1 MKVLV
6 LGGTRFFG
14 KRLVELLIEKG
25 ADVTIGTRGKTADP
39 FGIRVKRLE
48 LDRFNPDS
56 LKATAGS
63 DEWDIVYDQIG
74 YSPDDAKYAC
84 EVFKDRVG
92 HYVFTSSQSV
102 YKMSETILDEED
114 FNPYSYPVR
123 KGDRN
128 QFPYDEG
135 KRLAEAFFY
144 QRSPFPV
151 TAVRFPIVMGVD
163 DYTERLLFHVR
174 KVKEGQEIGLSNW
187 KSSLSFIS
195 SEEAAAFLAFTG
207 ENPFNSPV
215 NACSNGSIALKE
227 LMALIEEKTGKTTIV
242 TENITETNE
251 SPYNLPISWVIAND
265 KAQKAGFQFK
275 NLKEWLPVLIS
286 ELAGEVPTI

>member
-14 KRLVELLIEKG
+14 KRLVESLIEKG

-39 FGIRVKRLE
+39 FGIHVNRLE
-48 LDRFNPDS
+48 LDRFNRDS
-56 LKATAGS
+56 LKAAAGS

-74 YSPDDAKYAC
+74 YSPGDAKNAC

-102 YKMSETILDEED
+102 YKMSETILDEAD
-114 FNPYSYPVR
+114 FNPYSYPVST
-123 KGDRN
+123 GDRN
-128 QFPYDEG
+128 QFTYDEG

-144 QRSPFPV
+144 QKSPFPV
-151 TAVRFPIVMGVD
+151 TAVRFPIVLGVD

-174 KVKEGQEIGLSNW
+174 KVKEGQEIGLSNC
-187 KSSLSFIS
+187 KSSISFIS
-195 SEEAAAFLAFTG
+195 SEEAAAFLAFAG

-215 NACSNGSIALKE
+215 NACSNGSIELKE
-227 LMALIEEKTGKTTIV
+227 LMALIEEKTGNTAIV
-242 TENITETNE
+242 TENITEDNE
-251 SPYNLPISWVIAND
+251 SPYNLPTSWVIAND
-265 KAQKAGFQFK
+265 QAKKAGFQFK
-275 NLKEWLPVLIS
+275 ELKDWLPVLIA
-286 ELAGEVPTI
+286 ELAS